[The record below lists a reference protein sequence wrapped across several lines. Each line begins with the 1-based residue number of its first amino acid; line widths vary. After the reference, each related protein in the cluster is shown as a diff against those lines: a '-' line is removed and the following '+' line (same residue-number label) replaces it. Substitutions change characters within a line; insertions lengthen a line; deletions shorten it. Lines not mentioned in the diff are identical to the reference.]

1 MEKSVKMEKSMKN
14 GKIHENEK
22 SVKTENSH
30 FHEIL
35 RRPLYFD
42 DFFYLNVL
50 I

>member
-14 GKIHENEK
+14 GKLHENEK

-30 FHEIL
+30 LHEIL